1 MLAFESY
8 VAHRHPRVGHAVVT
22 ELRVDHAHWRV
33 DLLATGF
40 PCDAAPELVLPAA
53 RARLD
58 ELARAFAIE
67 PSGVDQALALM
78 TAHPDGFTNP
88 ESQQAA
94 RALAL
99 ALFCALTTVLHSD

>member
-1 MLAFESY
+1 
-8 VAHRHPRVGHAVVT
+8 
-22 ELRVDHAHWRV
+22 
-33 DLLATGF
+33 
-40 PCDAAPELVLPAA
+40 
-53 RARLD
+53 
-58 ELARAFAIE
+58 
-67 PSGVDQALALM
+67 M